1 MGRRRAVAGSLLPIV
16 PEVFSS
22 STMGYP
28 GVKGMTSAVD
38 LAQNQFPVN
47 ICGAELTASTDGLGF

>member
-1 MGRRRAVAGSLLPIV
+1 MAGSLLPIV